1 MSEDNHVY
9 LTLNGQAKVNMNKY
23 YLLMCA
29 SLFEALLRIGNSV
42 YLLSCCLYFLSQGSG
57 IWY

>member
-1 MSEDNHVY
+1 MY
-9 LTLNGQAKVNMNKY
+9 TCTLNGQAKVNMNKY

-29 SLFEALLRIGNSV
+29 FLFEALLRIENSV